1 MYRGK
6 AKEMRNPLIK
16 IQVFSPLPIPQNLKG
31 ILGSCYE
38 VEKANT
44 LKQNVLLNSSLGL
57 NYIKNLQIC
66 IHCTLL

>member
-16 IQVFSPLPIPQNLKG
+16 IQVFSPLPISQNLKG
-31 ILGSCYE
+31 ILASCYE

-44 LKQNVLLNSSLGL
+44 LKHNVLLNSSFWA
-57 NYIKNLQIC
+57 
-66 IHCTLL
+66 